1 MDSYRIIW
9 KNSAKKELKNLD
21 KAIIPKIL
29 SKIKELAENPYP
41 SNSKKLVGSVSNY
54 RLRIGE
60 YRVIYTISSSNLII
74 EIIKVGHRQGV
85 YK

>member
-1 MDSYRIIW
+1 MDSYKIIW
-9 KNSAKKELKNLD
+9 KNSAKKELRKLD